1 MLMLCSGFEHG
12 RRWRFHWAMAA
23 AHNLLIVNTIA
34 PLVGAVNFCWLLDNR
49 SLMKKLN
56 ERKEGATFDKLGSYK
71 KTICL
76 LHVLFGTSVKTLP
89 L

>member
-1 MLMLCSGFEHG
+1 
-12 RRWRFHWAMAA
+12 
-23 AHNLLIVNTIA
+23 
-34 PLVGAVNFCWLLDNR
+34 
-49 SLMKKLN
+49 MKKLN